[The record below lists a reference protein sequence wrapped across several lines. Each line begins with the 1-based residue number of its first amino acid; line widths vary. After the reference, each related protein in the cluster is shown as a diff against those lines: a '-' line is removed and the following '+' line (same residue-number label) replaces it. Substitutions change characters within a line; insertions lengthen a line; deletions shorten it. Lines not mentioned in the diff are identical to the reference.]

1 MPISFSCYQA
11 LVSVEQGLQIEI
23 VISDSAEPPNRK
35 DESVRTLCTITAPL
49 DYGIWAKLPKEI
61 SEDAKTFRR
70 IKYDLRMISDG
81 SCLEFAVW
89 YKNQCL
95 ASQNVDF
102 ETTKTGT
109 KETNHIDNDVPMEDP
124 PEVWSDAPPVIDIAD
139 SDDEYVDR
147 TPKRRRGE
155 NSRRERSMTLRRK

>member
-1 MPISFSCYQA
+1 M
-11 LVSVEQGLQIEI
+11 
-23 VISDSAEPPNRK
+23 
-35 DESVRTLCTITAPL
+35 LCTITAPL
-49 DYGIWAKLPKEI
+49 DYEIWAKLPKEI

-89 YKNQCL
+89 YNNQCL

-102 ETTKTGT
+102 EATKTEP
-109 KETNHIDNDVPMEDP
+109 KETNRINADVPMEDP
-124 PEVWSDAPPVIDIAD
+124 PEVLSDAPPVIDIAD

-147 TPKRRRGE
+147 TPKRRRGG
-155 NSRRERSMTLRRK
+155 NNRRGRYMKRRRK

>member
-1 MPISFSCYQA
+1 MPVSFSCYQA
-11 LVSVEQGLQIEI
+11 LISVEQGLQIEI

-49 DYGIWAKLPKEI
+49 DYEIWAKLPKEI
-61 SEDAKTFRR
+61 SEDDKTFRR

-102 ETTKTGT
+102 ETTKAET
-109 KETNHIDNDVPMEDP
+109 KENNRGNNDVSMEDP
-124 PEVWSDAPPVIDIAD
+124 PEVWSDVPPVIEK
-139 SDDEYVDR
+139 DDGDGEYVDR
-147 TPKRRRGE
+147 TPKRRRG
-155 NSRRERSMTLRRK
+155 NCRRERSMTLRGK